1 MHALITA
8 ASAKEL
14 NAGWMA
20 SQDKA
25 FFPDLKLTADRL
37 VNGVGMKRVS
47 QKIRQALRRKVYDL
61 VLNIGTAGALKP
73 AVAPLTILFP
83 MQFTYLHETCLS
95 SIAPRYP
102 EELLKK
108 IPRHWLRG
116 ALLSSSTPVIS
127 TAQRCSLVKLCQADG
142 VDMEAF
148 GIAEICQEIRLPFF
162 CLKVISDQAG
172 DDAEKQFR
180 ENLSSALSLLS
191 EATPVFLRLVLTT
204 S

>member
-8 ASAKEL
+8 ATAKEL

-20 SQDKA
+20 LQDKA
-25 FFPDLKLTADRL
+25 FFPDSKLTADRL
-37 VNGVGMKRVS
+37 VTGIGMQRVS
-47 QKIRQALRRKVYDL
+47 LKIRQALRRKVYDL

-73 AVAPLTILFP
+73 SIVPLTILFP
-83 MQFTYLHETCLS
+83 LQFAFWHETCLS

-116 ALLSSSTPVIS
+116 ALLSSSIPVS
-127 TAQRCSLVKLCQADG
+127 SMAQRCSLLKLCQADG

-148 GIAEICQEIRLPFF
+148 GIAEICQETRLPFF

-172 DDAEKQFR
+172 DDAEKQFQ
-180 ENLSSALSLLS
+180 ENFSSALSLLS
-191 EATPVFLRLVLTT
+191 EATPIFLRLVLTT